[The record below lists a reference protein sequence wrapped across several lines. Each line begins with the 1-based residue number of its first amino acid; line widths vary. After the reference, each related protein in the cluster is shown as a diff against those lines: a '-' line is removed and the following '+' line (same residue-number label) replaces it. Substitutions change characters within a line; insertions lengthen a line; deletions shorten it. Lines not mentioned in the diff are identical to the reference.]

1 MKAILGVLKGF
12 GILLL
17 AGLAIPI
24 LVSFML
30 SMLGIICLG
39 VAAPEIA
46 LALIILLMIFAI
58 PGIIVG
64 WICGNKKC

>member
-12 GILLL
+12 GIMVL

-24 LVSFML
+24 LVSFIL
-30 SMLGIICLG
+30 SMLGIIGLA

-46 LALIILLMIFAI
+46 IALIILLAIIAI

>member
-12 GILLL
+12 AIMVL

-24 LVSFML
+24 LVSFIL

-39 VAAPEIA
+39 MAAPEITI
-46 LALIILLMIFAI
+46 ALIILLIVFAI
-58 PGIIVG
+58 PGVIVG